1 MILLIFFARLAL
13 WKTTR
18 TLTLSENKLL
28 RAILKALVNV
38 VENNKHFAVD
48 QK

>member
-28 RAILKALVNV
+28 RATLKALVNV
-38 VENNKHFAVD
+38 VENNKNFTVD